1 MAFLLYHNFIKYMPR
16 TNEINNG
23 MNNSSA
29 LVAPQRSEIRM
40 LQSTRIHSFAT
51 NMLKP
56 LRKVAFIATYL
67 LVGML
72 SSCSALDVQL
82 SRSLTTLLVILAS
95 MGVLYCF
102 HILWNKFGGWTEIIN
117 HEENEK

>member
-1 MAFLLYHNFIKYMPR
+1 MTKN
-16 TNEINNG
+16 NEFNNG

-67 LVGML
+67 LVGVL

-95 MGVLYCF
+95 MGVLYCS
-102 HILWNKFGGWTEIIN
+102 HILWNKFGGWNEIIN